1 MIRLS
6 KRSLSWNHRSR
17 SCSHAFITQRQNRA
31 ATRIVRVARVTA
43 QPTMKSMLLYLLVLI
58 SAHSQNLGLNLLVSA
73 HSQSLRLNLLGL
85 TLSIDLQEE
94 NPIPQV
100 QVPPTSQELL
110 RQQLGLE
117 PPLER
122 QLEDRHP

>member
-43 QPTMKSMLLYLLVLI
+43 QPTMKSMLLYLLVLV
-58 SAHSQNLGLNLLVSA
+58 SAHSQNLSLNLLVSA
-73 HSQSLRLNLLGL
+73 HSQNLRLNLLGL
-85 TLSIDLQEE
+85 TLSIDLLEVTTT
-94 NPIPQV
+94 PKGIDPA
-100 QVPPTSQELL
+100 TSQEL
-110 RQQLGLE
+110 
-117 PPLER
+117 
-122 QLEDRHP
+122 